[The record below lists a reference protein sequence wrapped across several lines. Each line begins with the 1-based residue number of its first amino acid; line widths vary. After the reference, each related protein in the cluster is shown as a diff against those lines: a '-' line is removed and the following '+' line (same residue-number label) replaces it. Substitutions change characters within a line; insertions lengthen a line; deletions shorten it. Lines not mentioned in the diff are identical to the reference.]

1 MGMAETRRFV
11 AVAAVVVAAATT
23 RMIVVAASSRLIAWI
38 LEIAEASAHSFI
50 FSDSVHSRL
59 IFIVRIN

>member
-23 RMIVVAASSRLIAWI
+23 RMIVVAASSRLIAWVF
-38 LEIAEASAHSFI
+38 EIAEASAHSFI
-50 FSDSVHSRL
+50 LPNSIYSRFIL
-59 IFIVRIN
+59 IV